1 MKKEKQKK
9 LVVYL
14 ETIDELLVIN
24 NDNILP
30 PETEDCTLSY
40 YSEFTGELIPLM
52 DVYYIGEL

>member
-1 MKKEKQKK
+1 MKKQ

-24 NDNILP
+24 GDNILP
-30 PETEDCTLSY
+30 PETGDCTLSFY
-40 YSEFTGELIPLM
+40 CEFTGELVPLA